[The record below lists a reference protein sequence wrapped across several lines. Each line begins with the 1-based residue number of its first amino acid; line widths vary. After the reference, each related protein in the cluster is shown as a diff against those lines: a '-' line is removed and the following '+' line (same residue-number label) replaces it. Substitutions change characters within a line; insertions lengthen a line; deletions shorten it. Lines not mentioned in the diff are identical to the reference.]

1 MTKSRWQSRDTNNR
15 IPQGATAGGIAV
27 VGDIPRPQRGR
38 WTDRSGPGS
47 VVGFPWLL

>member
-27 VGDIPRPQRGR
+27 VGDIPRPQRG
-38 WTDRSGPGS
+38 WWADRSGPGS